1 MIATAGPD
9 GSGQVPGMLEQH
21 RLGFQATGAKSP
33 PEQRVVSVAVP
44 AEARAASPDVA
55 RRDRAVH
62 FGGELD
68 AGGLGDR
75 QLDRGDV
82 RRAGLAG

>member
-1 MIATAGPD
+1 
-9 GSGQVPGMLEQH
+9 MLEQH

-44 AEARAASPDVA
+44 ADNARAASPDVA

-62 FGGELD
+62 FGGELV
-68 AGGLGDR
+68 GRCTPR
-75 QLDRGDV
+75 QVILTHLDGTSELTIQV
-82 RRAGLAG
+82 HNA